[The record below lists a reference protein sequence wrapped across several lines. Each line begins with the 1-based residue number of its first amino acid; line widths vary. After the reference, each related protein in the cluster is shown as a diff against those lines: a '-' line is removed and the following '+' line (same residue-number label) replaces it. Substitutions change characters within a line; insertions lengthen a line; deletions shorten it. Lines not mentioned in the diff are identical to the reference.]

1 MAGVWWLECG
11 AQGVPLSRWQQENVD
26 MATKRPTRRRQV
38 LEIEPLNWVAP
49 ETSNVK
55 SEDGSDADDQQDR
68 KKETA
73 KS

>member
-1 MAGVWWLECG
+1 
-11 AQGVPLSRWQQENVD
+11 

-49 ETSNVK
+49 ETRESK
-55 SEDGSDADDQQDR
+55 SEERSETDDQSDH

>member
-1 MAGVWWLECG
+1 
-11 AQGVPLSRWQQENVD
+11 

-49 ETSNVK
+49 ETRDSK
-55 SEDGSDADDQQDR
+55 SEENSEIHDQQDR
-68 KKETA
+68 DKEAA

>member
-1 MAGVWWLECG
+1 
-11 AQGVPLSRWQQENVD
+11 
-26 MATKRPTRRRQV
+26 MATKRPNRRRQV

-49 ETSNVK
+49 EISNVEK
-55 SEDGSDADDQQDR
+55 EENADADDQADR

>member
-1 MAGVWWLECG
+1 
-11 AQGVPLSRWQQENVD
+11 

-38 LEIEPLNWVAP
+38 LDIEPLNWVAP
-49 ETSNVK
+49 ETREAK
-55 SEDGSDADDQQDR
+55 SEERPEAEDQQDR

>member
-1 MAGVWWLECG
+1 MHG
-11 AQGVPLSRWQQENVD
+11 APLSRCQQENVD

-49 ETSNVK
+49 ETRESK
-55 SEDGSDADDQQDR
+55 IEERSETDDQSDH